1 MDFSID
7 EAIKLIDRIVDSN
20 YELKKSNSNEQGIA
34 IELVGQH
41 GLGKSKSIEAYA
53 KENNYA
59 FYKKELAQI
68 TDETSLFG
76 YPRKTVEI
84 ERQDDLILTDGNT
97 KKSVKKTYRTRI
109 EISELTLYIGTSFGS
124 EKINDEYYKKKN
136 ANITLKNKGNWEL
149 ASDDSEL
156 TYSTPDWVTELSKT
170 SKSILLLDE
179 FNRALPLIQA
189 ATMNLILDGK
199 YGNWTLP
206 PGCTIILSNNPN
218 NGSYNVTDV
227 DVAGADRKFTIN
239 LKPDINSWVMWAS
252 GNGIKEECINFLY
265 KCPEVRDNPDAP
277 SYRRWTQFFNA
288 IKNVNLRNDVGNDDL
303 TYVYN
308 IGSIAVGSGN
318 ILAFKSFIANHL
330 DILPSINELF
340 DPKVDIKK
348 QMDLLQQAIYYKN
361 ESGQNVLRT
370 DITGLLGLRVK
381 GYFRSNKILKLQV
394 DRFESLLNHDIIPK
408 DSLIDILSDI
418 SKPDHPNKNQLGY
431 LTNIPAIKAHLNVIG
446 SLNI

>member
-179 FNRALPLIQA
+179 FNR
-189 ATMNLILDGK
+189 
-199 YGNWTLP
+199 
-206 PGCTIILSNNPN
+206 
-218 NGSYNVTDV
+218 
-227 DVAGADRKFTIN
+227 
-239 LKPDINSWVMWAS
+239 
-252 GNGIKEECINFLY
+252 
-265 KCPEVRDNPDAP
+265 
-277 SYRRWTQFFNA
+277 
-288 IKNVNLRNDVGNDDL
+288 
-303 TYVYN
+303 
-308 IGSIAVGSGN
+308 
-318 ILAFKSFIANHL
+318 
-330 DILPSINELF
+330 
-340 DPKVDIKK
+340 
-348 QMDLLQQAIYYKN
+348 
-361 ESGQNVLRT
+361 
-370 DITGLLGLRVK
+370 
-381 GYFRSNKILKLQV
+381 
-394 DRFESLLNHDIIPK
+394 
-408 DSLIDILSDI
+408 
-418 SKPDHPNKNQLGY
+418 
-431 LTNIPAIKAHLNVIG
+431 
-446 SLNI
+446 

>member
-1 MDFSID
+1 
-7 EAIKLIDRIVDSN
+7 
-20 YELKKSNSNEQGIA
+20 
-34 IELVGQH
+34 
-41 GLGKSKSIEAYA
+41 
-53 KENNYA
+53 
-59 FYKKELAQI
+59 
-68 TDETSLFG
+68 
-76 YPRKTVEI
+76 
-84 ERQDDLILTDGNT
+84 
-97 KKSVKKTYRTRI
+97 
-109 EISELTLYIGTSFGS
+109 
-124 EKINDEYYKKKN
+124 
-136 ANITLKNKGNWEL
+136 
-149 ASDDSEL
+149 
-156 TYSTPDWVTELSKT
+156 
-170 SKSILLLDE
+170 
-179 FNRALPLIQA
+179 
-189 ATMNLILDGK
+189 
-199 YGNWTLP
+199 
-206 PGCTIILSNNPN
+206 
-218 NGSYNVTDV
+218 
-227 DVAGADRKFTIN
+227 
-239 LKPDINSWVMWAS
+239 MWAS